1 MSTPAPS
8 ASEKNEAPESNLAS
22 NGGVTSS
29 LDLLYPNP
37 GGMVFSDDIWMVD
50 IPGVDHDIYLIQELT
65 LFDSLSADNLSIEV
79 SVYDD
84 TEGA

>member
-1 MSTPAPS
+1 
-8 ASEKNEAPESNLAS
+8 
-22 NGGVTSS
+22 
-29 LDLLYPNP
+29 
-37 GGMVFSDDIWMVD
+37 MVFSDDIWMVD

>member
-1 MSTPAPS
+1 M
-8 ASEKNEAPESNLAS
+8 
-22 NGGVTSS
+22 
-29 LDLLYPNP
+29 DLLYPNP